1 MRQCG
6 ARRLTQARSFGPC
19 WRPSLSLKPTPVY
32 LQCRV
37 TDAAP
42 IRDGRARAA
51 CHGNSFE
58 QRHLDAGQHA
68 DRGAADDAEPGV
80 ESWQVIEQRLT
91 HRLEAPGEGRDIPRH
106 AKNAIAIR
114 S

>member
-1 MRQCG
+1 MKLGACRNHVTIIRHICAHARQCD
-6 ARRLTQARSFGPC
+6 ARPLTEARSFGRC
-19 WRPSLSLKPTPVY
+19 WRPSLSRKPTPVY

-51 CHGNSFE
+51 CLGGNTFE
-58 QRHLDAGQHA
+58 PRHLDAGQHA
-68 DRGAADDAEPGV
+68 DRGAANNANSGV
-80 ESWQVIEQRLT
+80 KSGQL
-91 HRLEAPGEGRDIPRH
+91 
-106 AKNAIAIR
+106 